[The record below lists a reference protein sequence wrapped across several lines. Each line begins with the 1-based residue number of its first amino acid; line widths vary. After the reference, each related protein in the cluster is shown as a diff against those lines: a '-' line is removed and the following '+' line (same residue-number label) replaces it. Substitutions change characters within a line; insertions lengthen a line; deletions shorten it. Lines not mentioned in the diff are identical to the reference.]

1 MKLSHSN
8 FHDKHNL
15 MPCTNQHFLPFF
27 FSLSILSFHHS
38 FFSQFTIFRRRIKAG
53 ARAKPPSGAQS
64 HGAAA
69 GPPSETGSRGSSIR
83 RASSQA
89 AKSPTPV
96 TSPSEAGATSKGRPS
111 SVFFLC
117 FSFTEM
123 SRPVVLC
130 LYHRPHRTPCDAPN
144 ARDVCHHPFLSLS
157 PSPREFPSRRGEP

>member
-1 MKLSHSN
+1 M
-8 FHDKHNL
+8 
-15 MPCTNQHFLPFF
+15 TNTISCRVLTNISF
-27 FSLSILSFHHS
+27 LSFFHFPS
-38 FFSQFTIFRRRIKAG
+38 FPSITPFSPNFRRRIKAG

-64 HGAAA
+64 HGAPA

-117 FSFTEM
+117 FSFTVM

-144 ARDVCHHPFLSLS
+144 ARDVCHHLFLSLS